1 MAELERYNLKIKEL
15 IQDQDTKLLYDF
27 VLANT
32 DYFTDY
38 QQISPSIEEIVDEF
52 FLDIPANIRL
62 ENKKILAIY
71 QDEKMIGFVDLLYHY
86 PDKKTCCLGL
96 FVLDSLV
103 RHQGLGQDIY
113 SLIEEMI
120 WKEGFSRIFL
130 GVLTENQPA
139 KKMWQKQ
146 GYRKIEEIVT
156 SYGKQMNM
164 EKVKI

>member
-1 MAELERYNLKIKEL
+1 LAELARYNLKIKEL
-15 IQDQDTKLLYDF
+15 IQDQNTKLLYDF

-52 FLDIPANIRL
+52 FLNIPAEVRL

-71 QDEKMIGFVDLLYHY
+71 QDEQMIGFVDLLYHY
-86 PDKKTCCLGL
+86 PDKKACCLGL

-103 RHQGLGQDIY
+103 HHQGLGQDIY

-120 WKEGFSRIFL
+120 WKDGFSRIFL
-130 GVLTENQPA
+130 GCLLRINLIKKCGKSKAIVRLKRLLPLTES
-139 KKMWQKQ
+139 
-146 GYRKIEEIVT
+146 R
-156 SYGKQMNM
+156 
-164 EKVKI
+164 